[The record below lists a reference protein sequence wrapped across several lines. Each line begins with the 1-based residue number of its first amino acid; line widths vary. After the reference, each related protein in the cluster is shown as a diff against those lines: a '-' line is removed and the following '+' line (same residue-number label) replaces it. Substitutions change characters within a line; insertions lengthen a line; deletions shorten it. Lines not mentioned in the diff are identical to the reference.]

1 MLLLIKSLNFYRVD
15 GRERHTSS
23 HSDGHRA
30 KSCDSS
36 HSGSSGR
43 HLTGEMIRQLQEQR
57 KGVMPLSSS
66 TSSLASQTSLTT
78 PANVTQQY
86 LLQMNA
92 AAAAYEKALKVS
104 RLKKL
109 IKKRNEI

>member
-1 MLLLIKSLNFYRVD
+1 MIFCSRVD
-15 GRERHTSS
+15 GRQRHGSS
-23 HSDGHRA
+23 QSDGHRA

-57 KGVMPLSSS
+57 KGVPLSTS
-66 TSSLASQTSLTT
+66 TSSLASQPPLTT

-86 LLQMNA
+86 LLQVNA

-104 RLKKL
+104 H
-109 IKKRNEI
+109 